1 MSRRGDARRDATRVI
16 AAALKIDH
24 LTVNGVLPWAKNTPK
39 NQRLDL
45 LRGYI
50 NELADQFIKDEDNDN
65 TETLASGHGLS

>member
-16 AAALKIDH
+16 TAALKVDH
-24 LTVNGVLPWAKNTPK
+24 LTVNGVLPVAKNTPK